1 VQPVIHCRTLG
12 PIDVTVDGAAPPP
25 ALLWRKN
32 LALLVYL
39 ACSPKHSRTREHL
52 TGLLWAEKPDSAA
65 RHSLREAIR
74 VLRRAVGEEGLT
86 TQHEQV
92 RLAQGAVRL
101 DLEEFEAM
109 ESAADWGG
117 VAALVDGDFL
127 EGFSVPDASG
137 FEDWLAAERLA
148 WRSRSVTALVNCAES
163 LLVQGN
169 VREAASTTAR
179 ALALDGGSN
188 AAVRAAMRA
197 LALVGDRT
205 GALERYEHFVRHL
218 AEAGAAPEAETTT
231 LAERVRA
238 ERIWRLSDEVPT
250 SDERGAEL
258 RRPPLVGREREL
270 ARIVEAFVACG
281 RERRA
286 AAAIIEGDAG
296 LGKSRLA
303 EEVLARSRLSGA
315 ATAVVRAV
323 EADLDHPGSG
333 ALGLAR
339 GGLLEAGG
347 LKAASPAAL
356 AAFATEIPEWSDQFG
371 KPQGE
376 PTPLG
381 RALGE
386 VLRSIAEEQPVAVL
400 VDDAQWLDRDSL
412 LALAA
417 ALRDAAALPLFV
429 LFAAQ
434 PHPPRP
440 ELDDLRSRLG
450 RDVPGA
456 TAVLDPLDRAALRQL
471 AAWAVPEFGDAEL
484 DRLARRVAVD
494 SAGLPLLAVELLHA
508 VALGL
513 DLGTITGAW
522 PEPYKTLDQTLPAD
536 LPDAVVGAIR
546 VGFRRLTGRAQ
557 QVLAA
562 AAVLGDRVAT
572 ARLQRATQIGGEQLA
587 SALDELEW
595 QRWLT
600 ADPRGYSFV
609 ARIVRNVV
617 GRDMLTEGQRQ
628 RILEAG

>member
-1 VQPVIHCRTLG
+1 MIHCRTLG

-339 GGLLEAGG
+339 GGWPHLRRRFRSGATSS
-347 LKAASPAAL
+347 ASPRGS
-356 AAFATEIPEWSDQFG
+356 PPPS
-371 KPQGE
+371 GE
-376 PTPLG
+376 HWARCYDRSPRSNPSRFWWTTPSGWIVTRCSPSLPPC
-381 RALGE
+381 E
-386 VLRSIAEEQPVAVL
+386 TPPPCRS
-400 VDDAQWLDRDSL
+400 SCSS
-412 LALAA
+412 
-417 ALRDAAALPLFV
+417 
-429 LFAAQ
+429 
-434 PHPPRP
+434 PRSP
-440 ELDDLRSRLG
+440 
-450 RDVPGA
+450 
-456 TAVLDPLDRAALRQL
+456 
-471 AAWAVPEFGDAEL
+471 
-484 DRLARRVAVD
+484 
-494 SAGLPLLAVELLHA
+494 
-508 VALGL
+508 
-513 DLGTITGAW
+513 
-522 PEPYKTLDQTLPAD
+522 TLP
-536 LPDAVVGAIR
+536 
-546 VGFRRLTGRAQ
+546 GRNSTTCAPASGGTCREPPPCSIPWTAQ
-557 QVLAA
+557 
-562 AAVLGDRVAT
+562 R
-572 ARLQRATQIGGEQLA
+572 
-587 SALDELEW
+587 
-595 QRWLT
+595 
-600 ADPRGYSFV
+600 
-609 ARIVRNVV
+609 
-617 GRDMLTEGQRQ
+617 
-628 RILEAG
+628 